1 MNFLILSHV
10 HHVKKGGRFFA
21 YGPYVR
27 EMNIWTKFFT
37 SVTILAPLSQDRE
50 INPIEIAYEHN
61 NIRFIPVKEINLTSW
76 KGRFQTLVSLPGV
89 IAKIISAMRSTDHIH
104 LRCPG
109 NMGLLG
115 AILQYFFPSKN
126 KTAKYAGNWDPEST
140 QPYTYKLQQKLIS
153 NPGFAKK
160 MKVLVYGEWPH
171 QSQNIV
177 PFFTFSYS
185 EYEPQID
192 FREPLSSENKLQ
204 LLFVGA
210 LVYGKNPLMAAEVAR
225 ILKVQNLNFKLTFC
239 GEGDQME
246 PLRQFA
252 KENNLTEE
260 VELCGNL
267 PSEALKEKYKTS
279 HFLIFLSDSEGW
291 PKVVAES
298 MYFGCLP
305 ITTPVSC
312 VPYML
317 GNGERGDLVG
327 KDPNEVAN
335 RINYY
340 LENPLDFDRKSK
352 NSKEWSK
359 AFTKES
365 FELEIKKLISNV

>member
-1 MNFLILSHV
+1 MNFLILTHV
-10 HHVKKGGRFFA
+10 HHVRKEGKFYA

-27 EMNIWTKFFT
+27 EMNIWTKFFS
-37 SVTILAPLSQDRE
+37 SVTILAPLSEEKE
-50 INPIEIAYEHN
+50 INPIEIAYEHE
-61 NIRFIPVKEINLTSW
+61 NIHFVPVQEINLTSW
-76 KGRFQTLVSLPGV
+76 NGRALTFFSLPGT
-89 IAKIISAMRSTDHIH
+89 ILKILKAMKSTDHIH

-115 AILQYFFPSKN
+115 AYLQYFFPSKA
-126 KTAKYAGNWDPEST
+126 KTAKYAGNWDPESD
-140 QPYTYKLQQKLIS
+140 QPSTFKLQQRLIS
-153 NPGFAKK
+153 NPEFAKK
-160 MKVLVYGEWPH
+160 MQVLVYGKWPN
-171 QSQNIV
+171 QSKNIV

-185 EYEPQID
+185 QNESQVD
-192 FREPLSSENKLQ
+192 FREPISEENKIE

-210 LVYGKNPLMAAEVAR
+210 LVPGKNPLMAAEVAK
-225 ILKVQNLNFKLTFC
+225 ILNSQKVNFKLTFC

-246 PLRQFA
+246 PLRQYVN
-252 KENNLTEE
+252 ENDLSNE

-267 PSEALKEKYKTS
+267 ASETLKDKYKSS
-279 HFLIFLSDSEGW
+279 HFLIFLSESEGW

-312 VPYML
+312 VPFML
-317 GNGERGDLVG
+317 GNGERGDLVE
-327 KDPNEVAN
+327 KDPNEVVK
-335 RINYY
+335 RINHY
-340 LENPLDFDRKSK
+340 LTNPTDFYRKSK

-365 FELEIKKLISNV
+365 FEQEIKLLIDNV

>member
-76 KGRFQTLVSLPGV
+76 KGRFQTLVSLPGI

-185 EYEPQID
+185 ENEPQID

-225 ILKVQNLNFKLTFC
+225 ILKAQNLNFKLTFC

>member
-1 MNFLILSHV
+1 MNFLILSHA
-10 HHVKKGGRFFA
+10 HHVKKGGRFYA

-37 SVTILAPLSQDRE
+37 SVTILAPLSQERE

-76 KGRFQTLVSLPGV
+76 KGRFQTLVSLPGI

-185 EYEPQID
+185 ENETQID
-192 FREPLSSENKLQ
+192 FRESLSSENKLQ

-225 ILKVQNLNFKLTFC
+225 ILKAQNLNFKLTFC

-252 KENNLTEE
+252 KENNFAEE

-327 KDPNEVAN
+327 KDPNEVVK

>member
-76 KGRFQTLVSLPGV
+76 KGRFQTLVSLPGI

-185 EYEPQID
+185 ENEPQID

-225 ILKVQNLNFKLTFC
+225 ILKAQNLNFKLTFC

-327 KDPNEVAN
+327 KDPNEVVK

>member
-76 KGRFQTLVSLPGV
+76 KGRFQTLVSLPGI

-140 QPYTYKLQQKLIS
+140 QPYTYKLQKKLIS

-185 EYEPQID
+185 ENEPQIG

-225 ILKVQNLNFKLTFC
+225 ILKAQNLNFKLTFC

-327 KDPNEVAN
+327 KDPNEVVK

-365 FELEIKKLISNV
+365 FELEIKKLITNV

>member
-1 MNFLILSHV
+1 MNFLILTHV
-10 HHVKKGGRFFA
+10 HHVRKRGKYYA

-37 SVTILAPLSQDRE
+37 SVTILAPLSEDRE
-50 INPIEIAYEHN
+50 LNPIEIAYEHD
-61 NIRFIPVKEINLTSW
+61 NIRFITVQEINLTTW
-76 KGRFQTLVSLPGV
+76 KGRVLTLLSLPVSL
-89 IAKIISAMRSTDHIH
+89 AKILQAMRSTDHIH

-109 NMGLLG
+109 NMGLAG
-115 AILQYFFPSKN
+115 ATLQYLFPSKA
-126 KTAKYAGNWDPEST
+126 KTAKYAGNWDPKSE
-140 QPYTYKLQQKLIS
+140 QPYTYKLQQRLVS
-153 NPGFAKK
+153 NPRFAKN
-160 MKVLVYGEWPH
+160 MKVLVYGKWPN

-177 PFFTFSYS
+177 SFFTFSYS
-185 EYEPQID
+185 QGESQED
-192 FREPLSSENKLQ
+192 HREPLYEGNKLQ

-210 LVYGKNPLMAAEVAR
+210 LVPGKNPLMAAEVAN
-225 ILKVQNLNFKLTFC
+225 ILKLQKVNFKLTFC

-246 PLRQFA
+246 PLRQFV
-252 KENNLTEE
+252 KENSLDEE

-267 PSEALKEKYKTS
+267 DSERLKNQYKQS
-279 HFLIFLSDSEGW
+279 HFLIFLSESEGW

-312 VPYML
+312 VPFML
-317 GNGERGDLVG
+317 ANGERGDLVD
-327 KDPNEVAN
+327 KDPNEVVK

-340 LENPLDFDRKSK
+340 LSNPQDFFRKSK

-365 FELEIKKLISNV
+365 FELEIKKLINNV

>member
-76 KGRFQTLVSLPGV
+76 KGRFQTLVSLPGI

-140 QPYTYKLQQKLIS
+140 QPYTYKLQKKLIS

-185 EYEPQID
+185 ENEPQIG

-225 ILKVQNLNFKLTFC
+225 ILKAQNLNFKLTFC

-267 PSEALKEKYKTS
+267 QSEALKEKYKTS

-327 KDPNEVAN
+327 KDPNEVVK

-365 FELEIKKLISNV
+365 FELEIKKLITNV

>member
-76 KGRFQTLVSLPGV
+76 KGRFQTLVSLPGI

-115 AILQYFFPSKN
+115 AILLYFFPSKN

-140 QPYTYKLQQKLIS
+140 QPYTYKLQKKLIS

-160 MKVLVYGEWPH
+160 MKVLVYGGWPH

-185 EYEPQID
+185 ENEPQID

-225 ILKVQNLNFKLTFC
+225 ILKAQNLNFKLTFC

-327 KDPNEVAN
+327 KDPNEVVK

>member
-1 MNFLILSHV
+1 MNFLILTHV
-10 HHVKKGGRFFA
+10 HHVKKGGNYYA

-37 SVTILAPLSQDRE
+37 SVTILAPLSEDRE
-50 INPIEIAYEHN
+50 LNPIEIAYEHE
-61 NIRFIPVKEINLTSW
+61 NIRFVPVQEINLTTW
-76 KGRFQTLVSLPGV
+76 RGRVQTLASLPGTL
-89 IAKIISAMRSTDHIH
+89 AKILQAMRSTDHIH

-109 NMGLLG
+109 NMGLAG
-115 AILQYFFPSKN
+115 AVLQYFFPSKA
-126 KTAKYAGNWDPEST
+126 KTAKYAGNWDPESD
-140 QPYTYKLQQKLIS
+140 QPYTYKLQQRLVS
-153 NPGFAKK
+153 NPTFAKN
-160 MKVLVYGEWPH
+160 MSVLVYGKWPN

-185 EYEPQID
+185 QTEPQED
-192 FREPLSSENKLQ
+192 NRAPLNEGNKLQ

-210 LVYGKNPLMAAEVAR
+210 LVPGKNPLMAVEVAR
-225 ILKVQNLNFKLTFC
+225 LLKLQQVNFKLTFC

-246 PLRQFA
+246 PLRQYV
-252 KENNLTEE
+252 KEYSLEEE

-267 PSEALKEKYKTS
+267 DSERLKNKYKQS
-279 HFLIFLSDSEGW
+279 HFLIFLSESEGW

-312 VPYML
+312 VPFML
-317 GNGERGDLVG
+317 GNGERGDLVD
-327 KDPNEVAN
+327 KDPEKVVE
-335 RINYY
+335 RINHY
-340 LENPLDFDRKSK
+340 LANPEDFFRKSNK
-352 NSKEWSK
+352 SKEWSK

-365 FELEIKKLISNV
+365 FELEIKKLIKNV

>member
-76 KGRFQTLVSLPGV
+76 KGRFQTLVSLPGI

-140 QPYTYKLQQKLIS
+140 QPYTYKLQKKLIS

-185 EYEPQID
+185 ENEPQIG

-225 ILKVQNLNFKLTFC
+225 ILKAQNLNFKLTFC

-279 HFLIFLSDSEGW
+279 HFLIFL
-291 PKVVAES
+291 
-298 MYFGCLP
+298 
-305 ITTPVSC
+305 
-312 VPYML
+312 
-317 GNGERGDLVG
+317 
-327 KDPNEVAN
+327 
-335 RINYY
+335 
-340 LENPLDFDRKSK
+340 
-352 NSKEWSK
+352 
-359 AFTKES
+359 
-365 FELEIKKLISNV
+365 

>member
-1 MNFLILSHV
+1 MNFLILTHV
-10 HHVKKGGRFFA
+10 HHVRKGGKYFA

-37 SVTILAPLSQDRE
+37 SVTILAPLSEDRE
-50 INPIEIAYEHN
+50 LNPIEIAYEHE
-61 NIRFIPVKEINLTSW
+61 NIRFVPVQEINLTTW
-76 KGRFQTLVSLPGV
+76 KGKVLTLFSLPV
-89 IAKIISAMRSTDHIH
+89 IVAKMLQAMGSTQHIH

-109 NMGLLG
+109 NMGLAG
-115 AILQYFFPSKN
+115 AALQYFFPSKA
-126 KTAKYAGNWDPEST
+126 KTAKYAGNWDPESD
-140 QPYTYKLQQKLIS
+140 QPYTYKLQQRLVS
-153 NPGFAKK
+153 NPRFAKN
-160 MKVLVYGEWPH
+160 MKVLVYGKWPN

-185 EYEPQID
+185 QNESQEDY
-192 FREPLSSENKLQ
+192 REPLNKGIKLQ

-210 LVYGKNPLMAAEVAR
+210 LVPGKNPLMVAEVAN
-225 ILKVQNLNFKLTFC
+225 ILKLQNVDFKLTFC
-239 GEGDQME
+239 GEGDQM
-246 PLRQFA
+246 PLLRQYIQ
-252 KENNLTEE
+252 ENGLEEE

-267 PSEALKEKYKTS
+267 GSERLKNKYKQS
-279 HFLIFLSDSEGW
+279 HFLIFLSESEGW

-312 VPYML
+312 VPFML
-317 GNGERGDLVG
+317 ANGERGDLVG
-327 KDPNEVAN
+327 KDPIKVVE
-335 RINYY
+335 RINNY
-340 LENPLDFDRKSK
+340 LTNPEDFFRKSK

-365 FELEIKKLISNV
+365 FELEIKKLINNV